1 MVINQGY
8 HIRMSK
14 SNEYVKEQ
22 KKSSIPDSRSRLV
35 DLVIYEYDGKL
46 FYETYDRPSVET
58 NSFNDKIH
66 VVQMGEEKN
75 FPLISFLYY
84 GTVEL
89 WWLIAEAN
97 DIGDPFDVH
106 AGDTLVIPD
115 LVSFYEKKL
124 DN

>member
-1 MVINQGY
+1 
-8 HIRMSK
+8 MSK

-58 NSFNDKIH
+58 NSFNDQIH

-75 FPLISFLYY
+75 LPLISFLYY